1 MTASLLEVPLYGFAA
16 IVAATL
22 LGGVLRGFTGGASA
36 VVVVM
41 PVLSAFVGARE
52 AVPVGVSLM
61 LLTGFQLGRRALR
74 DADLRETAALSI
86 ACILLIPAGAWLL
99 FTVDEE
105 LMRRAVAVMA
115 ILFAAVLLSGW
126 RHTGPRGPAM
136 ASVAGGLS
144 GLISGAVGMGGP
156 PMFLYVMSG
165 PAPAH
170 VQRGT
175 IALSSSITP
184 VVTLIAMAVAGAF
197 VPRVFWLILLL
208 APVFVFGTWAG
219 TRFFGRVDEA
229 LFRRLALGAMIV
241 VSVLVLFL

>member
-1 MTASLLEVPLYGFAA
+1 MSAAYLEVPLYGLAA
-16 IVAATL
+16 IALATL
-22 LGGVLRGFTGGASA
+22 LGGVLRGFTGGAGA

-52 AVPVGVSLM
+52 AVPVGVCLM
-61 LLTGFQLGRRALR
+61 LLTGIQLGRRALR
-74 DADLRETAALSI
+74 DADKREAILLSV
-86 ACILLIPAGAWLL
+86 ASILLIPAGAWLL

-115 ILFAAVLLSGW
+115 ILFAAILLSGW
-126 RHTGPRGPAM
+126 RHSGPRGPAM
-136 ASVAGGLS
+136 AAVAGGLS
-144 GLISGAVGMGGP
+144 GLIGGAVGMGGP
-156 PMFLYVMSG
+156 PMFLYIMSG

-184 VVTLIAMAVAGAF
+184 IFTLIALAIAGAF

-208 APVFVFGTWAG
+208 APVFIFGTWAG

-229 LFRRLALGAMIV
+229 LFRRLSLGAMIV
-241 VSVLVLFL
+241 VSALVLLL

>member
-1 MTASLLEVPLYGFAA
+1 MNATLLEIPLYGFAA

-22 LGGVLRGFTGGASA
+22 LGGVLRGFTGGAGA

-115 ILFAAVLLSGW
+115 ILFAAILLSGW
-126 RHTGPRGPAM
+126 RRTGPRGPAM

-184 VVTLIAMAVAGAF
+184 VVTLIAMAAAGAF

-208 APVFVFGTWAG
+208 APVFVLGTWAG

-241 VSVLVLFL
+241 VSALVLFL

>member
-1 MTASLLEVPLYGFAA
+1 MNASLLEIPLYGIAA

-22 LGGVLRGFTGGASA
+22 LGGVLRGFTGGAGA

-115 ILFAAVLLSGW
+115 ILFAAILLSGW

>member
-1 MTASLLEVPLYGFAA
+1 MSAAFLDVPLYGFTA

-22 LGGVLRGFTGGASA
+22 LGGVLRGFTGGAGA
-36 VVVVM
+36 VVVIM

-99 FTVDEE
+99 FTVDEA

-115 ILFAAVLLSGW
+115 ILFAGVLLSGW
-126 RHTGPRGPAM
+126 RHTGQRGPAV
-136 ASVAGGLS
+136 AGLAGGLS

-241 VSVLVLFL
+241 VSALVLFL